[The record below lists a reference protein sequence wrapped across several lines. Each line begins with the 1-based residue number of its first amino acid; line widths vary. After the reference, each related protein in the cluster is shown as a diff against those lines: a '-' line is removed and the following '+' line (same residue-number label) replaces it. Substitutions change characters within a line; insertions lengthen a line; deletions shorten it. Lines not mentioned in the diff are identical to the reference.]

1 MSNESLVLM
10 EQEGRWIART
20 SRSAQLLLEKNQP
33 VPMLAEQLFHF
44 VQSNQISRSAV
55 VLLETQSAYFV
66 ELDSLQGKKY
76 NETTLRYAAEAKLPV
91 DAEHLVVDLLPKR
104 DKADGLPRAVALDA
118 SSLRDLIDALHQSKI
133 AIRIITPESLIWL
146 QYWSEQQKLSFPSVI
161 VWKYDNK
168 GEVCRFDEHGQLLE
182 WFVASESSI
191 PARLKHLHDDGL
203 LRIAIYLS
211 LESSESPSPLSDY
224 FPLAKGLESRDVNR
238 ILPYVERLGTRKNR
252 SWINLA
258 KPPLVG
264 GEMMSQNRHSLFR
277 LAVAAGC
284 FLVVLC
290 GWLLVG
296 IVKDQ
301 SVVAQADL
309 EMRSMYSQLH
319 PGERI
324 PASISR
330 RLQSE
335 HRESMARG
343 KWRAGENETIE
354 AIDVLRAMVSSLQN
368 EWPFE
373 IDEIRID
380 QTKVFVQCAFVYQE
394 DAGKFVAAL
403 EQNGFDCEP
412 PSITIRADNRFLAT
426 ILGVIEKAETK

>member
-1 MSNESLVLM
+1 MNNEILILI
-10 EQEGRWIART
+10 EREEHWIARS
-20 SRSAQLLLEKNQP
+20 SRGAQLVVEKNQP
-33 VPMLAEQLFHF
+33 VSMLAEQLIHF

-66 ELDSLQGKKY
+66 ELDSLRGKKF

-104 DKADGLPRAVALDA
+104 DKAVGLPRAVALDA

-161 VWKYDNK
+161 VWKYDNNV
-168 GEVCRFDEHGQLLE
+168 EVCRFDENGQLLE
-182 WFVASESSI
+182 WFMASEFSI
-191 PARLKHLHDDGL
+191 PARLKHLENEGL
-203 LRIAIYLS
+203 ETIAIYLS
-211 LESSESPSPLSDY
+211 LESSESPTPLSDS
-224 FPLAKGLESRDVNR
+224 FPLAKCLESRDVNR

-252 SWINLA
+252 PWINLA

-264 GEMMSQNRHSLFR
+264 GEMMSQNRHSLVR

-309 EMRSMYSQLH
+309 ELRSMYSQLH

-426 ILGVIEKAETK
+426 VLGVIEKAKTK